1 MRFILSLYLWCLS
14 DSIWA
19 RSLKATAD
27 KLSQEATRVGTAVA
41 SFGIVVAAIFLIL
54 GRNDASTKM
63 TSALLGTV
71 VVMIAP
77 TIVGFVKTLA

>member
-1 MRFILSLYLWCLS
+1 MSLILSIYLWSLS
-14 DSIWA
+14 DSLWA

-27 KLSQEATRVGTAVA
+27 KLSQEASNVGIAIA
-41 SFGIVVAAIFLIL
+41 IFGIIVAGIYLVL

-63 TSALLGTV
+63 TSALLGTL

>member
-1 MRFILSLYLWCLS
+1 MNFVLSLYLWCLS
-14 DSIWA
+14 DSLWA

-27 KLSQEATRVGTAVA
+27 QLAQEATRVATGVA
-41 SFGIVVAAIFLIL
+41 LFGIVVAGIFLML

-63 TSALLGTV
+63 TSALLGTL

-77 TIVGFVKTLA
+77 SIVGFVKTLA

>member
-1 MRFILSLYLWCLS
+1 MNFIVALTLWSLS
-14 DSIWA
+14 DSLWA

-27 KLSQEATRVGTAVA
+27 RLAEEATRVATGVA
-41 SFGIVVAAIFLIL
+41 LFGIVVAGIFLML

-63 TSALLGTV
+63 TSALLGTL

-77 TIVGFVKTLA
+77 SIIGFVRTLA